1 MARGHLFVIVLLLAA
16 AAMAGLLAIARTTQA
31 KPASATEPAITFRMQ
46 TKLDRLEAS
55 LQRQLARQRK
65 AGQSTPFLVSTP
77 ATAPTVSTTHHD
89 DEEEEDERREH
100 EENDRDD

>member
-65 AGQSTPFLVSTP
+65 AGQSAPFLVSTP
-77 ATAPTVSTTHHD
+77 ATAPTVSTTHYDDDGD
-89 DEEEEDERREH
+89 DERPEY

>member
-16 AAMAGLLAIARTTQA
+16 AAVAGLLAVARTTQA
-31 KPASATEPAITFRMQ
+31 KPASATEPAITFQMQ

-65 AGQSTPFLVSTP
+65 AGQSAPIFVSAP
-77 ATAPTVSTTHHD
+77 APSPTANATHD
-89 DEEEEDERREH
+89 DVDQDEGSEH
-100 EENDRDD
+100 GESDRDD

>member
-77 ATAPTVSTTHHD
+77 AAAPTVSTTHYDDDD
-89 DEEEEDERREH
+89 DERPEH
-100 EENDRDD
+100 EESDRDD